1 LGELCTDFHRD
12 SSPTN
17 RTGASA
23 VLVEESSQGN
33 QEGRQMLANWHHTL
47 VKTAIWIA
55 VEVCLDF
62 VGLDNLADYSEFIW
76 ERYFSAPI
84 STVSV
89 LARVV

>member
-1 LGELCTDFHRD
+1 
-12 SSPTN
+12 
-17 RTGASA
+17 
-23 VLVEESSQGN
+23 
-33 QEGRQMLANWHHTL
+33 MLANWHHTL